1 MTATASGRRSAGR
14 TGIVGIGLALAGIAL
29 VVVALLALHVVR
41 IGGRAAELTGA
52 IVNPP
57 FAAPD
62 FQLQDQFD
70 RPIRLSDQRGKV
82 VVLTFLYT
90 NCPDACPIITERL
103 HQAYGQL
110 GPDSTK
116 ISILAV
122 TVDPAH
128 DTIAQVRTY
137 STSKDMMDKWHF
149 LVGTPT
155 TLGPVWRAYGIDAV
169 NLDDQAAQARVV
181 AASSSVPTPTALPA
195 AGLVDHS
202 SPLFIIDR
210 SGKARAILDVN
221 FAPADLVQDVRAL
234 LTE

>member
-1 MTATASGRRSAGR
+1 L
-14 TGIVGIGLALAGIAL
+14 GIGLVIGGIAL
-29 VVVALLALHVVR
+29 VVVALVGLRVIR
-41 IGGRAAELTGA
+41 IGGAAPGLTGA
-52 IVNPP
+52 IINPP

-110 GPDSTK
+110 GVDSTK
-116 ISILAV
+116 VSVLAV

-128 DTIAQVRTY
+128 DTIPQVRTY

-149 LVGTPT
+149 LVGSSA
-155 TLGPVWRAYGIDAV
+155 TLGPVWRAYGIEAV
-169 NLDDQAAQARVV
+169 NLDDQAAQDRAA
-181 AASSSVPTPTALPA
+181 AASTSSPTPTALPR

-210 SGKARAILDVN
+210 SGKARALLDVN
-221 FAPADLVQDVRAL
+221 FAPGDLVQDVRAL
-234 LTE
+234 LAE